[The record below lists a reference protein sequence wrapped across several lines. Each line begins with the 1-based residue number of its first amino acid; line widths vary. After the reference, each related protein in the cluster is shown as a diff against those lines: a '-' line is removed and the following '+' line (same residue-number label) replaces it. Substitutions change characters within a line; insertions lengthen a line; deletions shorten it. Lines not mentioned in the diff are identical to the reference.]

1 MLRSA
6 KSWIAAALGLLT
18 VVSASIAQPPGA
30 PGRAGAGG
38 PPGARQFSPEER
50 ISQMID
56 FWAKELNITLTN
68 EQRQAIQ
75 NAMKERMDAFTK
87 LMEARRNLM
96 GALRLG
102 ATDAQIK
109 TAIESY
115 EKAVKDYETRLDEIE
130 RQLDAKLNYRANT
143 KLHAL
148 LIAVGAVGR
157 YGGMMF
163 GWRFGAGGGQPGA
176 QPPGAGQRQ
185 QGRFRGGQ
193 TR

>member
-6 KSWIAAALGLLT
+6 KSWMAAALGLL
-18 VVSASIAQPPGA
+18 VAVSASLAQPPGA
-30 PGRAGAGG
+30 PGRPGAGG
-38 PPGARQFSPEER
+38 PPGMRQFSPEER
-50 ISQMID
+50 ISQMLD
-56 FWAKELNITLTN
+56 FWTKQLNITLTN

-75 NAMKERMDAFTK
+75 AAMKDRMDAFTK
-87 LMEARRNLM
+87 LMEARRSLM
-96 GALRLG
+96 GALRVG

-109 TAIESY
+109 TAVESY
-115 EKAVKDYETRLDEIE
+115 EKAVKDYEMRLDEVE

-163 GWRFGAGGGQPGA
+163 GWRFGAGGAQPGV